1 MKNSLSNKWKWQLLL
16 LLVISLKS
24 GFGFGQIH
32 DTISGFLS
40 KNDGEE
46 ITYFSPR
53 KKFADRALLTRANGN
68 SSISWNAPINMTQTL
83 EELPSALTTYTL
95 LVGFSSGTSSSERTF
110 TLDFNGYMDVDIIT
124 PIKKSGQFNLKGQ
137 KGDLSYEFVLE
148 EYDQN
153 GDAFGML
160 YITLPTT
167 NVIDVA
173 QFSLTGVNQDS
184 RDWMMVFMYEQDF
197 KCDVSLTN
205 LISKESKR
213 QVSIDVDNP
222 YTTGTELLVKSKYFN
237 DVLKLKYGFNH
248 LTFFAYD
255 ESFVGVNSIVLQV
268 KDKIFDRIIEAKEV
282 KPYTFH
288 IIHHSHNDIGYSH
301 LQTEVEEIQNQNI
314 YSALNWI
321 DKNKS
326 KSEECKAIWHIE
338 SLWAVE
344 NFFKVASD
352 SDKERFKSA
361 VKSGNIVL
369 SANYVNV
376 LTGLCLNEELNWLL
390 EYAKMNASNFGKI
403 EMAMIT
409 DIPGITA
416 SGLRN
421 YVRNDIAYLSLGPNY
436 VHAFPDHGD
445 RVGGVINMQGDK
457 VFYWKDNQQSKDSLL
472 VWTAGKGYSFFHN
485 IQEQE
490 KKDKWEDR
498 ISAYCQELNDKNY
511 PFEMVQLR
519 YTKKSDNG
527 PVDTNLCTFVEN
539 WNQLYK
545 YPKLQISSVPTLFQ
559 EFEKKYGK
567 EIATV
572 TGEISP
578 YWEDGAYS
586 TAIEEA
592 NLRLLVKKT
601 IALEQFLKKKKSIK
615 KYSVELY
622 KLHRNIVLFQEHT
635 WGAWCSI
642 SDPELPFTTEQ
653 WKYKKAF
660 LDEAQLVYSNLE
672 KETGFILSQN
682 KSKRKKSDVI
692 SSFEVDPIHGG
703 IVLLDKNNQPINSN
717 DSIKLFEPLYSLG
730 INTTT
735 VNRAIVK
742 SSKEIAN
749 TQEIKSMEV
758 ELSLPSIPSLKIIY
772 TLFKKEGRVT
782 CRFIFDKL
790 EEKNKE
796 ALHFAFPLNSQSI
809 SYASGER
816 QIVITKDQLPGSNVD
831 FICTEDQVE
840 MLNENYK
847 FTINSPAFNLFE
859 IGTLIDET
867 TINGVKVWNQYPTN
881 LEVVYLYVLNNYWHT
896 NYKAYQSGHF
906 DYEVEVVVE
915 KRKK

>member
-1 MKNSLSNKWKWQLLL
+1 MHCFTILLSVL
-16 LLVISLKS
+16 ISTNVCAQVHDTVS
-24 GFGFGQIH
+24 GFN
-32 DTISGFLS
+32 S
-40 KNDGEE
+40 KIEGEE

-68 SSISWNAPINMTQTL
+68 SSISWNAPLYYTENQNDQNIS
-83 EELPSALTTYTL
+83 SATYAF
-95 LVGFSSGTSSSERTF
+95 LVGFSSGTSSADRTF
-110 TLDFNGYMDVDIIT
+110 RLEFNGYHSVDIVT
-124 PIKKSGQFNLKGQ
+124 PMKKSGPFNLKGEE
-137 KGDLSYEFVLE
+137 GAISYEFVLE

-160 YITLPTT
+160 YVTLPARDLM
-167 NVIDVA
+167 DVCE
-173 QFSLTGVNQDS
+173 FTLTGLDQAS
-184 RDWMMVFMYEQDF
+184 RDWMMVFMYENYF

-205 LISKESKR
+205 LISNESKR

-222 YTTGTELLVKSKYFN
+222 FPTGTELVVESDYFT
-237 DVLKLKYGFNH
+237 DKLKLKHGYNH

-255 ESFVGVNSIVLQV
+255 ESFVGVDSIVLKV
-268 KDKIFDRIIEAKEV
+268 NDEIFDRVIEAKEV

-314 YSALNWI
+314 YAALNWI
-321 DKNKS
+321 EKYNGKTNES
-326 KSEECKAIWHIE
+326 KAIWHIE

-344 NFFKVASD
+344 NFLRIASEADKV
-352 SDKERFKSA
+352 RFVNAIKT
-361 VKSGNIVL
+361 GNIVL

-390 EYAKMNASNFGKI
+390 EYAKKNESDFGKI
-403 EMAMIT
+403 NMAMIT

-421 YVRNDIAYLSLGPNY
+421 YVRNDISYLSLGPNY

-445 RVGGVINMQGDK
+445 RVGGVINQQGDK
-457 VFYWKDNQQSKDSLL
+457 AFYWKDHKNDKDSLL

-511 PFEMVQLR
+511 PFDMVQLR

-527 PVDTNLCTFVEN
+527 PVDTNLCAFVEN

-545 YPKLQISSVPTLFQ
+545 YPKLKISSVPVLF
-559 EFEKKYGK
+559 EAFEKKYG
-567 EIATV
+567 ENIETL

-601 IALEQFLKKKKSIK
+601 IALEQFLKKKKNVK
-615 KYSVELY
+615 KYSDILY

-635 WGAWCSI
+635 WGSWCSI

-653 WKYKKAF
+653 WKYKRSF
-660 LDEAQLVYSNLE
+660 LEQAQLLYSSLE
-672 KETGFILSQN
+672 TETGFIYTQR
-682 KSKRKKSDVI
+682 KVKRKKSNTI
-692 SSFEVDPIHGG
+692 SNFKVDPIHGG
-703 IVLLDKNNQPINSN
+703 IVLFDKNDQEIRLS
-717 DSIKLFEPLYSLG
+717 DSIKLFEPFYSLG
-730 INTTT
+730 INPTT
-735 VNRAIVK
+735 VNRAEFK
-742 SSKEIAN
+742 SSKEISN
-749 TQEIKSMEV
+749 SEEIKCVEV
-758 ELSLPSIPSLKIIY
+758 DLSLPSISNLKLIY
-772 TLFKKEGRVT
+772 TLYKKEGRVT
-782 CRFIFDKL
+782 CRFVFDKV

-809 SYASGER
+809 SYTSGER
-816 QIVITKDQLPGSNVD
+816 MITISKDQLPGSNFD
-831 FICTEDQVE
+831 FICSEDQVKIV
-840 MLNENYK
+840 NENYT

-867 TINGVKVWNQYPTN
+867 TINGVKVWKQNPTN
-881 LEVVYLYVLNNYWHT
+881 LDIVYLYVLNNYWHT
-896 NYKAYQSGHF
+896 NYKAYQGGHF
-906 DYEVEVVVE
+906 DFEVEVIVE
-915 KRKK
+915 KRNK

>member
-1 MKNSLSNKWKWQLLL
+1 MRLVVLIILSFVSVETFAQ
-16 LLVISLKS
+16 IS
-24 GFGFGQIH
+24 
-32 DTISGFLS
+32 DTISGFNS
-40 KNDGEE
+40 KIEGEE

-68 SSISWNAPINMTQTL
+68 SAISWNAPLYYTEKL
-83 EELPSALTTYTL
+83 EDQDRTSTTYSF
-95 LVGFSSGTSSSERTF
+95 LVGFSSGTSSAERTF
-110 TLDFNGYMDVDIIT
+110 RLEFNGSLNVDIVT
-124 PIKKSGQFNLKGQ
+124 PLKKKGPFNLKGEN
-137 KGDLSYEFVLE
+137 GEMSYEFVLE

-160 YITLPTT
+160 YVTLPAKYLM
-167 NVIDVA
+167 DVS
-173 QFSLTGVNQDS
+173 QFSLTGIDQSS
-184 RDWMMVFMYEQDF
+184 RDWMMVFMYQNEF

-213 QVSIDVDNP
+213 QVSIDVDSPFPN
-222 YTTGTELLVKSKYFN
+222 GTELKVKSKYFN
-237 DVLKLKYGFNH
+237 DKLKLKYGFNH

-255 ESFVGVNSIVLQV
+255 ETFIGQDSITFEVNDQIYERV
-268 KDKIFDRIIEAKEV
+268 IEAKEV

-321 DKNKS
+321 DQEKNKTIES
-326 KSEECKAIWHIE
+326 KAIWHIE

-344 NFFKVASD
+344 NFLRIASEN
-352 SDKERFKSA
+352 DKTRFVNAIKSR
-361 VKSGNIVL
+361 NIVL

-376 LTGLCLNEELNWLL
+376 LTGLCLNDELNWLL
-390 EYAKMNASNFGKI
+390 EYAKMNESNFGKI
-403 EMAMIT
+403 DMAMIT

-421 YVRNDIAYLSLGPNY
+421 YLRNNISYLSLGPNY

-445 RVGGVINMQGDK
+445 RVGGVINQQGDK
-457 VFYWKDNQQSKDSLL
+457 AFYWKDNKSDKDSLL

-485 IQEQE
+485 IQEHE

-511 PFEMVQLR
+511 PFEMIQLR

-527 PVDTNLCTFVEN
+527 PVDTNLCAFVEN

-567 EIATV
+567 EIVTV

-586 TAIEEA
+586 TALEEA

-601 IALEQFLKKKKSIK
+601 IALEKHLKNKKADK
-615 KYSVELY
+615 KYSTEIY

-660 LDEAQLVYSNLE
+660 LDSAQFYYSHLE
-672 KETGFILSQN
+672 KESGFVFIQ
-682 KSKRKKSDVI
+682 KKI
-692 SSFEVDPIHGG
+692 KKKKNTAINSFQIDPVHGG
-703 IVLLDKNNQPINSN
+703 IVLYDVNNNPISSR
-717 DSIKLFEPLYSLG
+717 DTISLFEPLYSLG
-730 INTTT
+730 INSTT
-735 VNRAIVK
+735 VNRAVFI
-742 SSKEIAN
+742 SAKEVSN
-749 TQEIKSMEV
+749 TKEMKCMEV
-758 ELSLPSIPSLKIIY
+758 ELSLPSIQNFKMIY
-772 TLFKKEGRVT
+772 TLYKNEGRVT

-796 ALHFAFPLNSQSI
+796 ALHFAFPFNSTSVT
-809 SYASGER
+809 YTSGER
-816 QIVITKDQLPGSNVD
+816 NITLTKDQLSGSNMD
-831 FICTEDQVE
+831 FICTEDQVKMMSE
-840 MLNENYK
+840 KYT

-867 TINGVKVWNQYPTN
+867 TINGVKVWNQNPTN

-896 NYKAYQSGHF
+896 NYKASQSGHF
-906 DYEVEVVVE
+906 DFEVEVIVQ